1 MPNCQKKLME
11 NRKRSSNRCIF
22 NNGPLRFG
30 LIYIF
35 FLNPQF
41 IFSTEKISEN
51 NKTISSNDNNNQ
63 VQFYEPV
70 QTKITGNSCGPQ
82 SDWPCMDPDGCL
94 IIDGFKKKE

>member
-1 MPNCQKKLME
+1 ME
-11 NRKRSSNRCIF
+11 NRKRSSNRGIF
-22 NNGPLRFG
+22 YSRPLRFG
-30 LIYIF
+30 LIISL

-41 IFSTEKISEN
+41 IFSTEKISEK
-51 NKTISSNDNNNQ
+51 NKNTSSNDKNNQ

>member
-1 MPNCQKKLME
+1 ME
-11 NRKRSSNRCIF
+11 NRKRSTNRGIF
-22 NNGPLRFG
+22 NNRPLRFG
-30 LIYIF
+30 LIFIL

-41 IFSTEKISEN
+41 IFSTEKISEK